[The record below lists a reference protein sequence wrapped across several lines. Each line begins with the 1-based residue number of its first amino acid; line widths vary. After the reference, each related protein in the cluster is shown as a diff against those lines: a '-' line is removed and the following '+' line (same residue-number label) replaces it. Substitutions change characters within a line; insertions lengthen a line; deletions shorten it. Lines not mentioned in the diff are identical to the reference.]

1 LPPTTQELQVATNSL
16 RSEAGVW
23 DAQST
28 AMGEIATK
36 AADLRLSRIEAGI
49 FQLIVGPYDAA
60 ADQVTTRCKEGQ
72 QRMTEVG
79 ITLRQVAD
87 TYDAE
92 EARNEHK
99 LRNLY

>member
-1 LPPTTQELQVATNSL
+1 LPPTTQELQVATKAL

-23 DAQST
+23 DTQST
-28 AMGEIATK
+28 TMGEIATK
-36 AADLRLSRIEAGI
+36 ATDLRLSRIEAGI

-60 ADQVTTRCKEGQ
+60 ADQVTHRCEEGK
-72 QRMTEVG
+72 QRMTEVAD
-79 ITLRQVAD
+79 TLRQVAD

-99 LRNLY
+99 FRNLY